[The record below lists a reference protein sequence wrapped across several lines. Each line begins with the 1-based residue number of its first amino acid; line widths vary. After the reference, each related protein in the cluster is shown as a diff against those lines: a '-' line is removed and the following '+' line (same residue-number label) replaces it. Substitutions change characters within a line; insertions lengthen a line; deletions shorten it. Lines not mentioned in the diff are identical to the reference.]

1 MMQSLFRISV
11 AIAFLSFV
19 GLISGE
25 RAQEAMTD
33 VVDASIIEGKFLF
46 EYQGFFRRP
55 GQGNDH
61 LNIKGLISGSSI
73 SGDDKN
79 SL

>member
-25 RAQEAMTD
+25 RAQEAITD
-33 VVDASIIEGKFLF
+33 IVDASILEGKFLF
-46 EYQGFFRRP
+46 EYQGFFRRL
-55 GQGNDH
+55 GQRNNH
-61 LNIKGLISGSSI
+61 LNIKGLISGLSTP
-73 SGDDKN
+73 GDGEN